1 MQATSYLLADG
12 RVRELDDDTE
22 EQLCWLWDLSAE
34 EAVSQLY
41 LQHGATDI
49 FTELLANPNLRV
61 VEVAA
66 GVVAN
71 MTSHGPV
78 VATMLHNDRYLESV
92 LGLLQLR
99 DAPCLAS
106 ALRCLHSCG
115 YHLHQEEG
123 DATLTH
129 RWLVFLSLGTIANNL
144 AAVLG
149 GCRNTEVLLQAS
161 KLLSILAELWQQSED
176 TTVSLH
182 YREEQFLA
190 CVLEALAESVGQDR
204 TVKHLAVFLSIVY
217 CEAGLGSEVVSSLAE
232 RLLQLVEL
240 VLQEHVLQYS
250 QLEQSDTALLDCL
263 ARLAHLSLATGG
275 WARLPASL
283 QARLAAARARLGQQQ
298 PHTGQLLSSCL
309 ALLAG
314 LQEDSE
320 ESGDSSPTPDSPRHS
335 IPTNSEHN
343 SFRPSPLSSTIK
355 SSLAP
360 SHTNP
365 SPAPSHT
372 SPSPAS
378 THTIPSPV
386 PSNSSASPV
395 PAPSSPRAAC

>member
-78 VATMLHNDRYLESV
+78 VAAMLHTDRYLESV

-99 DAPCLAS
+99 DAPCLVS
-106 ALRCLHSCG
+106 ALRYLHSCG
-115 YHLHQEEG
+115 YHLHQEEA

-129 RWLVFLSLGTIANNL
+129 RWLVFLSLGTVANNL

-232 RLLQLVEL
+232 RLLQLVEQ

-250 QLEQSDTALLDCL
+250 QLEQSDIELLDCL

-275 WARLPASL
+275 WARLPATL
-283 QARLAAARARLGQQQ
+283 QTRLVAARARLGQQQ
-298 PHTGQLLSSCL
+298 QQTGQLLSSCL

-314 LQEDSE
+314 LQEDSKAG
-320 ESGDSSPTPDSPRHS
+320 ESGDSSPSPDSPLHS
-335 IPTNSEHN
+335 IPTNSDHK
-343 SFRPSPLSSTIK
+343 SVQSSLLTSTIPVK
-355 SSLAP
+355 S
-360 SHTNP
+360 
-365 SPAPSHT
+365 SPAPSHPSPSQVPSPSS
-372 SPSPAS
+372 SPSPA
-378 THTIPSPV
+378 
-386 PSNSSASPV
+386 